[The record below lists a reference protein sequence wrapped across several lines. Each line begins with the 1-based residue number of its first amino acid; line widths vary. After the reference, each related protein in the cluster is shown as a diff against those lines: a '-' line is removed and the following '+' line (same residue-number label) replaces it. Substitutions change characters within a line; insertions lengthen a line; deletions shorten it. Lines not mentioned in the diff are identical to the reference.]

1 MVLTVMMNDDGSL
14 PKLQVTVV
22 KEQPANEEDNLNEV
36 PGVTIF
42 RALTEEDMKNRKKKP
57 QRDKFSRTFQDD
69 TIDSQDSLDEYKL
82 HCEY

>member
-1 MVLTVMMNDDGSL
+1 MMNDDGSL

-69 TIDSQDSLDEYKL
+69 TIDSQDSLDEYDKL

>member
-1 MVLTVMMNDDGSL
+1 M
-14 PKLQVTVV
+14 V
-22 KEQPANEEDNLNEV
+22 KEQPANEEDNLDEV

-69 TIDSQDSLDEYKL
+69 TIDSQDSLDEHDKL